1 MLQDKSVIILVVSR
15 EILEGA
21 VLDRN
26 AAFICN
32 RVDDLGYRVRTVQ
45 VVDRVENEITS
56 AIRWALEQKPRFVLV
71 TGGLGPSFDDNSRAC
86 AAKATGLPL
95 REDDKAMEYVQNSYQ
110 RLFARGVVEDPAMNE
125 DRRRMAQIPAGAEC
139 FENPIGTGP
148 AVRLDAGET
157 TLFLLPGV
165 PAEMQRLFQLFVS
178 PALSAM
184 APDVI
189 RQHRTVDYHG
199 TDESV
204 LSHVIREIAREYPEV
219 SFRTRL
225 GGPSDEKMIRIE
237 LVADH
242 PDTNKLDDILQTA
255 ERELRKRIG
264 GPTRRPNDAGRVHE

>member
-86 AAKATGLPL
+86 AA
-95 REDDKAMEYVQNSYQ
+95 
-110 RLFARGVVEDPAMNE
+110 
-125 DRRRMAQIPAGAEC
+125 MAQIPAGAEC

-264 GPTRRPNDAGRVHE
+264 GPTRRPNDAGRVNE